1 MYKMTITSQG
11 EQKEIRMVTSV
22 FWVIIAF
29 VLVWVILG
37 FSAFIMSLVCFGYSG
52 TLAHHVIGLL
62 LSIFV
67 GPFYWIYFISM
78 KSYCGQNTYRSL
90 KHTRSYYRDYHG

>member
-1 MYKMTITSQG
+1 MTITSQQ
-11 EQKEIRMVTSV
+11 EKEEVTKFKST

-29 VLVWVILG
+29 VLLWVILG

-62 LSIFV
+62 LSIFI
-67 GPFYWIYFISM
+67 GPFYWIYFFSM
-78 KSYCGQNTYRSL
+78 KSYCGRNTYRSF
-90 KHTRSYYRDYHG
+90 KNTRSSYRDYHG